1 MGHFKFCGCTLIHN
15 RLSYCLQ
22 NWGPHVTFA
31 TFPPLRCAACMLT
44 TSSALHRSAQ
54 PGSLK
59 LKWFTLLIKLR
70 RRFKMLCFFFRF
82 FLFLSSLGRPYF
94 SQHMFSVCPKPWWV
108 WSLCDGAPDGRF
120 SDGAV
125 AVDRWSSSTFSSL
138 RDSFLCFS
146 QSGDSRPKLQLLNCG
161 VLAFTLK
168 KKNPKWKR

>member
-1 MGHFKFCGCTLIHN
+1 MGHFKFCGCTLIHS

-22 NWGPHVTFA
+22 NWGPRVTFA
-31 TFPPLRCAACMLT
+31 TFPPLRCAASMLT

-54 PGSLK
+54 PSSVK
-59 LKWFTLLIKLR
+59 LKWLTLLIKLR
-70 RRFKMLCFFFRF
+70 RHFKMLCFFFLF

-108 WSLCDGAPDGRF
+108 GSLCDGAPDGRF

-125 AVDRWSSSTFSSL
+125 RVDRWSSSTFRLSETPLCVSANPVTAGLNYSSWTAA
-138 RDSFLCFS
+138 FW
-146 QSGDSRPKLQLLNCG
+146 PLLW
-161 VLAFTLK
+161 K